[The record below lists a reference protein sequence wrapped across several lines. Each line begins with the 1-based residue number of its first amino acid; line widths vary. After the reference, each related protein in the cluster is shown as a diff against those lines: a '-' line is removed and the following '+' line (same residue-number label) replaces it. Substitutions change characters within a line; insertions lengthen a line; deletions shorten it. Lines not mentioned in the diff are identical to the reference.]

1 MAENEDPHVLDM
13 SNRGLKKL
21 EKRDG
26 VGIEKL
32 FLDHNE
38 LSKLDNI
45 DCFLDVQKLSASHN
59 QITRMYSLA
68 RLSQL
73 SSIDLSNNLITC
85 IEALKDL
92 KYLVSVNLSN
102 NRIKSLQSIQYST
115 TLVYLDLSGNLIP
128 SLIDLTSLTR
138 LKTLLLK
145 RNEITTLQK
154 AQAYLPSGL
163 CVFSVAENKI
173 TDLTEVSFLSH
184 LSSLES
190 FSIGGNP
197 CVNMTGGIVYPLQD
211 SFLPVLG
218 IPIQT
223 TLVKDVD
230 KKSAGVAIRLRP
242 YVINWCLGLRV
253 LDDFVVTQRESLK
266 AEWLYSQGKGRCFH
280 LGDHLVLVEYLSQVC
295 PLTGADQII
304 FSRG

>member
-1 MAENEDPHVLDM
+1 MFPEDPHVLDM
-13 SNRGLKKL
+13 SNRGLKRL

-138 LKTLLLK
+138 LK
-145 RNEITTLQK
+145 
-154 AQAYLPSGL
+154 
-163 CVFSVAENKI
+163 
-173 TDLTEVSFLSH
+173 VSFLSH

-197 CVNMTGGIVYPLQD
+197 CVNMTGGV
-211 SFLPVLG
+211 V
-218 IPIQT
+218 
-223 TLVKDVD
+223 
-230 KKSAGVAIRLRP
+230 P

-295 PLTGADQII
+295 PLTGADQGHAQGYV
-304 FSRG
+304 SQTV

>member
-1 MAENEDPHVLDM
+1 MFSEDPHVLDM

-138 LKTLLLK
+138 LK
-145 RNEITTLQK
+145 
-154 AQAYLPSGL
+154 
-163 CVFSVAENKI
+163 
-173 TDLTEVSFLSH
+173 VSFLSH

-197 CVNMTGGIVYPLQD
+197 CVNMTGGIV
-211 SFLPVLG
+211 
-218 IPIQT
+218 
-223 TLVKDVD
+223 
-230 KKSAGVAIRLRP
+230 
-242 YVINWCLGLRV
+242 V

-295 PLTGADQII
+295 PLTGADQKCW
-304 FSRG
+304 SRLAP

>member
-1 MAENEDPHVLDM
+1 M

-138 LKTLLLK
+138 LK
-145 RNEITTLQK
+145 
-154 AQAYLPSGL
+154 
-163 CVFSVAENKI
+163 
-173 TDLTEVSFLSH
+173 VSFLSH

-197 CVNMTGGIVYPLQD
+197 CVNMTGGIV
-211 SFLPVLG
+211 G

-230 KKSAGVAIRLRP
+230 KKSAGVAIR
-242 YVINWCLGLRV
+242 LRV

-295 PLTGADQII
+295 PLTGADQ
-304 FSRG
+304 GMVAG

>member
-1 MAENEDPHVLDM
+1 MFPEDPHVLDM
-13 SNRGLKKL
+13 SNRGLKRL

-163 CVFSVAENKI
+163 CVFSVAGEQ
-173 TDLTEVSFLSH
+173 DYRSH
-184 LSSLES
+184 
-190 FSIGGNP
+190 
-197 CVNMTGGIVYPLQD
+197 GGILPFTSVIFGELLYWWEPLRKHD
-211 SFLPVLG
+211 LEVLFSHSG
-218 IPIQT
+218 F
-223 TLVKDVD
+223 DY
-230 KKSAGVAIRLRP
+230 RP

-295 PLTGADQII
+295 PLTGADQ
-304 FSRG
+304 GHA